1 MTDEEFFER
10 LRDDAQQLR
19 YEPADDALWT
29 RLQARVTARVRVQP
43 GVAQSLASWF
53 RPVATAL
60 AVLSIIAALSVEWID
75 RPQQQPATIEAMA
88 AAPSTD
94 VGDALGVQ

>member
-29 RLQARVTARVRVQP
+29 RLQARVTDRVRMQP
-43 GVAQSLASWF
+43 GIAQSLASWF

-75 RPQQQPATIEAMA
+75 RPQQPTTIEAMA

-94 VGDALGVQ
+94 VGEALGVQ